1 MQYSLSRR
9 QVVFLV
15 PALAGAG
22 WAWAQVRDLN
32 DAINKAGRQR
42 MLSQRCAKAY
52 LALGQTVRSE
62 QADKV
67 LADSMALF
75 DRQLVELRAF
85 APSPEIKATYGEL
98 DAAWSAYKSSL
109 VGAAP
114 SKSGGDAVVSASNRV
129 LQLAHQ
135 GTVQLETA
143 SGKPVGKLVN
153 IAGRQRMLSQR
164 MAAMYLSASWGVQA
178 DASAKALTAAR
189 GEFVQAHATLKSAP
203 ETTPA
208 IRAEL
213 DLAEQ
218 QYSFFDNALKL
229 LKPGVVDPR
238 QQADVFT
245 TSERILQVMDGAT
258 GQYARLA
265 G

>member
-1 MQYSLSRR
+1 MLGLPS
-9 QVVFLV
+9 
-15 PALAGAG
+15 G
-22 WAWAQVRDLN
+22 AQVRDLN

-52 LALGQTVRSE
+52 LALGLSVRHD
-62 QADKV
+62 QAEKV

-85 APSPEIKATYGEL
+85 APTPQIKATYGEL
-98 DAAWSAYKSSL
+98 DAAWAAYKSAL
-109 VGAAP
+109 VGASPTKA
-114 SKSGGDAVVSASNRV
+114 GADGVVTAAGQV

-135 GTVQLETA
+135 GTLQLEAA

-164 MAAMYLSASWGVQA
+164 MAAMYLSASWGVQSE
-178 DASAKALTAAR
+178 ASVRALTAAR
-189 GEFVQAHATLKSAP
+189 SDFVQAQVTLKAAP

-208 IRAEL
+208 ILADLEL
-213 DLAEQ
+213 ASQ
-218 QYSFFDNALKL
+218 QYAFFENALRQ
-229 LKPGVVDPR
+229 LKPGAADVR
-238 QQADVFT
+238 QQTDVFT
-245 TSERILQVMDGAT
+245 TSERILQVMDSAT

>member
-1 MQYSLSRR
+1 MRYSPSRR
-9 QVVFLV
+9 HVVCLV

-52 LALGQTVRSE
+52 LALAQAVRSD

-85 APSPEIKATYGEL
+85 APTPEIKATYGEL
-98 DAAWSAYKSSL
+98 DAAWSAYKSAL

-114 SKSGGDAVVSASNRV
+114 NKSGGDAVVTASNRV
-129 LQLAHQ
+129 LQLANQ

-143 SGKPVGKLVN
+143 SGKPV
-153 IAGRQRMLSQR
+153 
-164 MAAMYLSASWGVQA
+164 
-178 DASAKALTAAR
+178 AL
-189 GEFVQAHATLKSAP
+189 
-203 ETTPA
+203 
-208 IRAEL
+208 
-213 DLAEQ
+213 
-218 QYSFFDNALKL
+218 
-229 LKPGVVDPR
+229 
-238 QQADVFT
+238 
-245 TSERILQVMDGAT
+245 
-258 GQYARLA
+258 
-265 G
+265 